1 MKNGTTLIQDVQ
13 RHHGISQRRY
23 MYKVLYQLYLLFLIP
38 LLSVAQERD
47 STFRDTIKLEEVIV
61 NQKFIKHEVGKYVV
75 NVVSLRKGKTD
86 LIDLLEEVPGL
97 IVDGDKINIQG
108 KGSVKIMFN
117 GRLKNIPESEI
128 YSILK
133 SRPAY
138 NVTEVEVIKEPSS
151 KYDAEGNYGILN
163 IVTKRK
169 IDYIGGDVG
178 EEVTYRKKWTNKVR
192 SSMNY
197 SKGKVD
203 AAFSA
208 GWTYGKIDY
217 KETNITHFSNLERYS
232 STYFAPLQNEYNLS
246 GMMDFHLDSMSVA
259 SLSVSYINTYKKN
272 RGRNRLESYDL
283 ANNMVDSGS
292 SYSFTRTPRENLTTS
307 FYIDRQWNSTDKVS
321 LMADLFRYNY
331 HNYYDFFSNISRSD
345 GIETNDNFI
354 SNGNSLLNGF
364 SAALDF
370 EKQLLWGVMLSGGG
384 KFTLSTTKNTSVYD
398 VTTLPLQNDAFK
410 YTENIYAGYLSL
422 DKKVGNFE
430 FILGGR
436 YEQTK
441 IKSVS
446 NAEIWKT
453 KSYGK
458 FFPDVRLSCN
468 FENGSN
474 IALSLNSS
482 IDRPGIR
489 NINPFS
495 YYVSRY
501 GIAVGNPEL
510 RPSTWWNIRLSN
522 SIPFN
527 GGELSSDITYARI
540 SNVFDQT
547 TTMDTIS
554 NISITQ
560 WNNAIKKSALGFET
574 ILYYYKLRWVKIT
587 AVASLGISKTTSSLP
602 YLSGSQKGFEQFY
615 LTNLRFIFDKEQA
628 WTGFLKAS
636 YNGNE
641 RTING
646 KIDDTFSMSCGV
658 NYSCLKNSLNLRF
671 AINNIL
677 SSKTSGY
684 TRSNDSMYMIFRNN
698 YHPLTFTF
706 ALSYNFGKDISI
718 RSKRHNNEDLEGRF
732 E

>member
-1 MKNGTTLIQDVQ
+1 
-13 RHHGISQRRY
+13 

-527 GGELSSDITYARI
+527 GGELSSDIIYARI

>member
-1 MKNGTTLIQDVQ
+1 
-13 RHHGISQRRY
+13 

-47 STFRDTIKLEEVIV
+47 STFRDTIKLEEVII

-75 NVVSLRKGKTD
+75 NVASLRKGKTD

-272 RGRNRLESYDL
+272 RGRNSLESYDL

-560 WNNAIKKSALGFET
+560 WNNAIKKSTLGFET

-718 RSKRHNNEDLEGRF
+718 RSKRHNNEDLESRF

>member
-1 MKNGTTLIQDVQ
+1 
-13 RHHGISQRRY
+13 
-23 MYKVLYQLYLLFLIP
+23 MYKVLYQLYLLFFIP

-47 STFRDTIKLEEVIV
+47 STFRDTTKLEEVII

-117 GRLKNIPESEI
+117 GRLKNIPESEV

-259 SLSVSYINTYKKN
+259 GLSVSYINTYKKN
-272 RGRNRLESYDL
+272 RGRNSLESYDL

-331 HNYYDFFSNISRSD
+331 HNYYNFFFQYQQKR
-345 GIETNDNFI
+345 
-354 SNGNSLLNGF
+354 
-364 SAALDF
+364 
-370 EKQLLWGVMLSGGG
+370 
-384 KFTLSTTKNTSVYD
+384 
-398 VTTLPLQNDAFK
+398 
-410 YTENIYAGYLSL
+410 
-422 DKKVGNFE
+422 
-430 FILGGR
+430 
-436 YEQTK
+436 
-441 IKSVS
+441 
-446 NAEIWKT
+446 
-453 KSYGK
+453 
-458 FFPDVRLSCN
+458 
-468 FENGSN
+468 
-474 IALSLNSS
+474 
-482 IDRPGIR
+482 R
-489 NINPFS
+489 N
-495 YYVSRY
+495 
-501 GIAVGNPEL
+501 
-510 RPSTWWNIRLSN
+510 
-522 SIPFN
+522 
-527 GGELSSDITYARI
+527 
-540 SNVFDQT
+540 
-547 TTMDTIS
+547 
-554 NISITQ
+554 
-560 WNNAIKKSALGFET
+560 
-574 ILYYYKLRWVKIT
+574 
-587 AVASLGISKTTSSLP
+587 
-602 YLSGSQKGFEQFY
+602 
-615 LTNLRFIFDKEQA
+615 
-628 WTGFLKAS
+628 
-636 YNGNE
+636 
-641 RTING
+641 
-646 KIDDTFSMSCGV
+646 
-658 NYSCLKNSLNLRF
+658 
-671 AINNIL
+671 
-677 SSKTSGY
+677 
-684 TRSNDSMYMIFRNN
+684 RN
-698 YHPLTFTF
+698 
-706 ALSYNFGKDISI
+706 
-718 RSKRHNNEDLEGRF
+718 
-732 E
+732 

>member
-1 MKNGTTLIQDVQ
+1 
-13 RHHGISQRRY
+13 
-23 MYKVLYQLYLLFLIP
+23 MYKVLYQLYLLFFIP

-47 STFRDTIKLEEVIV
+47 STFRDTTKLEEVII

-117 GRLKNIPESEI
+117 GRLKNIPESEV

-138 NVTEVEVIKEPSS
+138 NVAEVEVIKEPSS

-259 SLSVSYINTYKKN
+259 GLSVSYINTYKKN
-272 RGRNRLESYDL
+272 RGRNSLESYDL

-331 HNYYDFFSNISRSD
+331 HNYYNFFSNISRSD

-354 SNGNSLLNGF
+354 NNGNSLLNGF

-370 EKQLLWGVMLSGGG
+370 EKQLLWGIMLSGGG
-384 KFTLSTTKNTSVYD
+384 KITLSTTKNTSVYD

-522 SIPFN
+522 SIPVN

-560 WNNAIKKSALGFET
+560 WNNAIKESVLGFET

-641 RTING
+641 RTITG